1 MRVCA
6 RVCSCRWRVCGEW
19 GVRVYGGDHLV
30 FLPLYQRLC
39 LFHPHHHYF
48 GLHYQLLLLHAHH
61 HDSVLPSS
69 SVGTT
74 SLDGTDN
81 HHQQQLDHHHGHD
94 DHHHYHLYQQQQEWR
109 RQREWTWECSC
120 AISAR
125 KGFGGAAP
133 TQPEVIC
140 RSATR
145 FSALDPGVVTGAVT
159 IVDGKQRVFEVR
171 AGALAAAECVCVSL
185 CLCPRAH
192 VSSVSR
198 RVRAH
203 V

>member
-1 MRVCA
+1 MGVLVCHQRA
-6 RVCSCRWRVCGEW
+6 QGLWWRGP
-19 GVRVYGGDHLV
+19 R
-30 FLPLYQRLC
+30 
-39 LFHPHHHYF
+39 
-48 GLHYQLLLLHAHH
+48 
-61 HDSVLPSS
+61 
-69 SVGTT
+69 
-74 SLDGTDN
+74 
-81 HHQQQLDHHHGHD
+81 
-94 DHHHYHLYQQQQEWR
+94 
-109 RQREWTWECSC
+109 
-120 AISAR
+120 
-125 KGFGGAAP
+125 P